1 MTREITT
8 ILEAS
13 REWVGTFNAFP
24 LEMITKLFNI
34 DVDGWREITPIS
46 KGCRVWSNK
55 NQEIGYIKEIKE
67 NEDGEEIAVIEL
79 DNGEKVEELK
89 EDLSREEDDYF
100 PMWGTMWQFSDSCD
114 NWWLENHLNEMV
126 DCGFRIYESDEFGYF
141 FGIDGVGYDF
151 YEAHWIPLY
160 NERGLQWHTTI

>member
-55 NQEIGYIKEIKE
+55 NQEMGYIKEIKE
-67 NEDGEEIAVIEL
+67 NEDREEIAVIEL

-100 PMWGTMWQFSDSCD
+100 PMWGTMWQ
-114 NWWLENHLNEMV
+114 
-126 DCGFRIYESDEFGYF
+126 
-141 FGIDGVGYDF
+141 
-151 YEAHWIPLY
+151 
-160 NERGLQWHTTI
+160 

>member
-24 LEMITKLFNI
+24 LEMIIKLFNI

-55 NQEIGYIKEIKE
+55 IQEIGYIKEIKE

-100 PMWGTMWQFSDSCD
+100 PMWEQCGSFPILVTIGGLKIILMKWPIVALGFMNQMNLVIFS
-114 NWWLENHLNEMV
+114 
-126 DCGFRIYESDEFGYF
+126 
-141 FGIDGVGYDF
+141 
-151 YEAHWIPLY
+151 A
-160 NERGLQWHTTI
+160 